1 MSKGEDI
8 YVTVIADTFI
18 WDFFFF
24 NSGTETPWSLLK
36 EDPVTCKTELV
47 SSDRCRSTLKSQ
59 PKVP

>member
-1 MSKGEDI
+1 MLQLQILLFGI
-8 YVTVIADTFI
+8 
-18 WDFFFF
+18 FFFF